1 MKLSNTSSNAHN
13 MVDKML
19 SNGDMS
25 MAGQLS
31 LNLNDHDKDQLLSAI
46 RNLNYDSLSTPYGI
60 PPSSPV

>member
-1 MKLSNTSSNAHN
+1 MKQSNPSINARN
-13 MVDKML
+13 MVDRMM

-31 LNLNDHDKDQLLSAI
+31 LNLNDQNKNQLLSSI

-60 PPSSPV
+60 PPSSPI